1 MRKDSVS
8 QLAAVF
14 DERIKA
20 ITNRPDSLELGVIQ
34 EDLSLKLDSFAAPIK
49 KGDYMV
55 AEFTVDVTLPDFS
68 IVGMGEYPV
77 DEEGTPLPPETY
89 NTPQTRW
96 DWNGKKIESVK
107 IELKPQLKAGDR
119 VLVAWVNQHR
129 DPIIICKVVSG

>member
-1 MRKDSVS
+1 MNKKSIDD
-8 QLAAVF
+8 LAKVLN
-14 DERIKA
+14 ERISLIANK
-20 ITNRPDSLELGVIQ
+20 PDSIELGTIQ
-34 EDLSLKLDSFAAPIK
+34 PDMSLKLDTFAMPIK
-49 KGDYMV
+49 KGDYLI
-55 AEFTVDVTLPDFS
+55 ADFTADITLPDFS

-96 DWNGKKIESVK
+96 DWNSRKIESVK

-129 DPIIICKVVSG
+129 DPVVIAKVVSS

>member
-1 MRKDSVS
+1 
-8 QLAAVF
+8 
-14 DERIKA
+14 
-20 ITNRPDSLELGVIQ
+20 
-34 EDLSLKLDSFAAPIK
+34 
-49 KGDYMV
+49 
-55 AEFTVDVTLPDFS
+55 LPDFS

-96 DWNGKKIESVK
+96 DWNSRKIESVK

-129 DPIIICKVVSG
+129 DPVVIAKVVSS

>member
-1 MRKDSVS
+1 MNKKSIDD
-8 QLAAVF
+8 LAKVLN
-14 DERIKA
+14 ERISLIANK
-20 ITNRPDSLELGVIQ
+20 PDSIELGMIQ
-34 EDLSLKLDSFAAPIK
+34 PDMSLKIDTFAMPIK
-49 KGDYMV
+49 KGDYLI
-55 AEFTVDVTLPDFS
+55 AEFTADITLPDFS

-96 DWNGKKIESVK
+96 DWNSKKIESVK

-129 DPIIICKVVSG
+129 DPVVIAKVVSS